1 MKTIP
6 VLLAIAAV
14 PMVMVQGL
22 AASSDLSAPTWSG
35 ITLSTTAIDTTSGAQ
50 PVLVTARL
58 ADDLSG
64 VVSASGIF
72 RRAGSPMDSSTM
84 GFGFHAGLRSSGD
97 DRDGLYATTLVVP
110 EGCPSGRW
118 VLSAFAAYDQ
128 VGNRVNWSHPELVAA
143 GRAVEF
149 TVTGPDDVVPP
160 EMVSVAVTP
169 RVVDTSEGP
178 QSLLVTVRVRD
189 AGAGMDS
196 APNAV
201 FRAGTSLGFVSATRR
216 QRVAT
221 SFEAFVRASGDAHD
235 GVYTNRVVLPRYSEA
250 GRWWLEGVTAMDAAG
265 NQTRMDSLSALP
277 REWESSFTVTG
288 VADTQPPVVRS
299 LDFHPR
305 WVDASES
312 ARTIAFSLGATD
324 DLAGV
329 GSGNPTAPPGL
340 VLLEG
345 GSVAFTSPSRNQTVG
360 VSFDPRRRQSAVNP
374 QDAAFT
380 NVLVLPRFSETGIW
394 TMSGLTFRDAVG
406 NRVELTPGD
415 LRRLGFPTELGVGV
429 APVLA
434 VQRFAESVVLA
445 WPDWAAEFRLET
457 GDPGGSPGH
466 WTPLGNAASVPGG
479 SRLMAVP
486 ASSGS
491 RLFRLRLP

>member
-1 MKTIP
+1 MKIIP
-6 VLLAIAAV
+6 ILLAIASV
-14 PMVMVQGL
+14 PMVQGMP
-22 AASSDLSAPTWSG
+22 ASSDLSAPTWSG
-35 ITLSTTAIDTTSGAQ
+35 ITLSTTAIDTTAGAQ
-50 PVLVTARL
+50 PMLVTARL

-64 VVSASGIF
+64 VVSASVTF
-72 RRAGSPMDSSTM
+72 RRAGSPTDSSTM

-110 EGCPSGRW
+110 AGCPSGRW
-118 VLSAFAAYDQ
+118 VLSVFTAYDQ
-128 VGNRVNWSHPELVAA
+128 VGNRRTWGHPELVAA
-143 GRAVEF
+143 GMAVEF
-149 TVTGPDDVVPP
+149 TVTGTDDVLPP
-160 EMVSVAVTP
+160 EIVSVSVTP

-178 QSLLVTVRVRD
+178 QTLLVTVRIRD
-189 AGAGMDS
+189 TGAGMDS

-221 SFEAFVRASGDAHD
+221 SFEALVRASGDARD
-235 GVYTNRVVLPRYSEA
+235 GVYTNRVVLPRFSEA
-250 GRWWLEGVTAMDAAG
+250 GRWWLEGVSAMDAAG
-265 NQTRMDSLSALP
+265 NQVRMDSFAALP

-288 VADTQPPVVRS
+288 IADTQPPVVRS

-312 ARTIAFSLGATD
+312 ARTITFSLGATD

-329 GSGNPTAPPGL
+329 GSGDPTAPPGL
-340 VLLEG
+340 VQLEG
-345 GSVAFTSPSRNQTVG
+345 GGLAFTSPSRNQSVG
-360 VSFDPRRRQSAVNP
+360 VSFDPRRRQAAVNS

-380 NVLVLPRFSETGIW
+380 NVLVLPRFSEAGIW

-457 GDPGGSPGH
+457 GDPGGPPGH
-466 WTPLGNAASVPGG
+466 WTPLGDAAAAPGG

-486 ASSGS
+486 ASTGA